1 MEEGLARDTTS
12 NKRAV
17 AEERERER
25 ERRREEWGAREGG
38 GTRAWFSER
47 GLVENFILK

>member
-25 ERRREEWGAREGG
+25 EREGGMGAWGG